1 MISVKE
7 EFVSTK
13 NKGVLWS
20 VLFENRM
27 FEGLPQDSYDA
38 VHQAFEETVKSQGN
52 MITTDVS
59 LVHANKALITAMVQT
74 IERFKPSAT
83 KAQAAADSI
92 RLFEAKKNELD
103 SSMKVPLPEEPTFA
117 DETDTPIDGEKLDS
131 LLEDTMRQRDIDM
144 EIAMK
149 SNKPIGPPAKK
160 VAWADQQTNSPSID
174 TTIPDSISRK
184 LKPVSISGSSSNTS
198 DLERI
203 EAKLES
209 IARDIAE
216 IKSKLA

>member
-1 MISVKE
+1 MTSVKN
-7 EFVSTK
+7 EFVSTE
-13 NKGVLWS
+13 NKSVLWS

-27 FEGLPQDSYDA
+27 FEGLPQESYEA
-38 VHQAFEETVKSQGN
+38 VHQAFEQTITSQGN
-52 MITTDVS
+52 LITPDVS

-74 IERFKPSAT
+74 IERFRPSSS

-103 SSMKVPLPEEPTFA
+103 SSMKVPIPEEPSFA
-117 DETDTPIDGEKLDS
+117 DETDMPIDGEKLDS

-144 EIAMK
+144 ELAMN
-149 SNKPIGPPAKK
+149 SNNVAAPPVKK
-160 VAWADQQTNSPSID
+160 VAWADQQTDSK
-174 TTIPDSISRK
+174 TTKSDIPDSISRK
-184 LKPVSISGSSSNTS
+184 LKPVSDSMPPTLT

-216 IKSKLA
+216 IKSKLV